1 MKTNV
6 RNHYLG
12 TVEVKGRNFHMFEDT
27 LSSQYDIFSDYLF
40 SYRVVANNVDFEKME
55 KFLSR
60 SGDFKSFLHFESQ
73 KSNIPLVLM
82 RENPKLTWELS
93 EDEVLS
99 GNFKEKDLNSEIK
112 RWLSFWPEEHHWV
125 SCEIS
130 FNALAIFALFNRLFD
145 FDSNCDLEKHTV
157 ETFYEEVRRGKYQEV
172 INLAREDF
180 QTLSF
185 SEFSYSLN
193 LTRYILHCLF
203 PKNFYLLG
211 LLPPVLSLK
220 DLISPSLVNR
230 DQTRATISV
239 SSFNFGTLKKM
250 VSMHKKIVKDVP
262 FDREKTEREEIK
274 SHNLHLDF
282 LYHFTESEF
291 FNDIRFLSSL
301 QSNCNKLENF
311 KDLGFVFAL
320 TFVDMLAQENTV
332 DMLKNKLLDEFLY
345 SENRVELLDFNCIAE
360 CSKKFIECNG
370 KTPFSML
377 TNITYGV

>member
-12 TVEVKGRNFHMFEDT
+12 TVEVKDRNFHMFEDT
-27 LSSQYDIFSDYLF
+27 LSSQYDIFNDYLF
-40 SYRVVANNVDFEKME
+40 SYRVVNNEDDFVDME
-55 KFLSR
+55 KLLSR
-60 SGDFKSFLHFESQ
+60 GNDFKSFLHFESQ

-99 GNFKEKDLNSEIK
+99 GNFKEKDLNNEIK

-145 FDSNCDLEKHTV
+145 FDGNCDLEKHTI
-157 ETFYEEVRRGKYQEV
+157 ETFYQEARRGKYREV

-180 QTLSF
+180 HTLSF
-185 SEFSYSLN
+185 PEFSHSLN
-193 LTRYILHCLF
+193 LTRYTLHYLY
-203 PKNFYLLG
+203 PKNFYLLKF
-211 LLPPVLSLK
+211 LTPSFSLK
-220 DLISPSLVNR
+220 DLISPSLVNS
-230 DQTRATISV
+230 DYIHETIAMSG
-239 SSFNFGTLKKM
+239 FNFGTLKKM

-262 FDREKTEREEIK
+262 FDREKTKREETK

-282 LYHFTESEF
+282 IYHFTESEF
-291 FNDIRFLSSL
+291 FNDIRFLGNL
-301 QSNCNKLENF
+301 QSNCDKLEYF
-311 KDLGFVFAL
+311 TDLGFVFAL

-332 DMLKNKLLDEFLY
+332 DTLKSKLLDDFPRCDNIEEF
-345 SENRVELLDFNCIAE
+345 LDFNCIVE
-360 CSKKFIECNG
+360 SSKKFVECNG
-370 KTPFSML
+370 KIPFSML